1 MKSSNRR
8 GKIDF
13 RQCPKRN
20 SGFAFFARPLCSL
33 WLIYPLFLILLSGCT
48 GSPDND
54 VPRSGHA
61 AKINPDYSGVII
73 PPDIAPLNF
82 SIKATGSSFVVRI
95 SSAAGNGIEIHSN
108 NGKIQIPRN
117 KWSELLDPSR
127 GKELK
132 SEIYIRDEQGKWL
145 KYNDIT
151 NFISNDPVD
160 PYLYYRIL
168 YPGYESFSEL
178 SINRRELSGFGTKPV
193 LVNSVAEENCI
204 NCHAFNNGRTDD
216 FMFHMRGSLG
226 GTYISSGGGF
236 RKINLKTA
244 EMKNGAVY
252 PRWHPSGKFIAFS
265 ANKIVQQF
273 HAADNKKVEVTDLES
288 SLVLYDIEKNEMMN
302 INLSGSEMHMD
313 TYPEWAPD
321 GRYLYFCRARQVGQ
335 EFDYTTVR
343 YNLYRVSFNADDKTA
358 GEPEL
363 VFNAEVIKKS
373 VSFPRVSPDGRFL
386 VFTLADYGCFP
397 IWHKEADLH
406 SINLENLQSSKLEL
420 NSDFTDSYH
429 SWSSNSR
436 WLVFSSKRIDGLT
449 ARLILHIS
457 MKTVNQA
464 NHLFFPRRIRT
475 TMKNLKV
482 ITYP

>member
-1 MKSSNRR
+1 MKSKFSKGPGNLTEYKDHISLIPVTNPLSDFPQG
-8 GKIDF
+8 GKVKNI
-13 RQCPKRN
+13 
-20 SGFAFFARPLCSL
+20 SGIMHMSTPSHLGEGWEGGLQEQKNEHVLISLVLIFFIS
-33 WLIYPLFLILLSGCT
+33 IFLSCCKVPGNDTPGL
-48 GSPDND
+48 GS
-54 VPRSGHA
+54 A

-82 SIKATGSSFVVRI
+82 SIKEPGSSFFARL
-95 SSAAGNGIEIHSN
+95 SSSAGNGIQIHSN

-117 KWSELLDPSR
+117 KWSELLGANK

-132 SEIYIRDEQGKWL
+132 TEIYIRDEQGKWL

-151 NFISNDPVD
+151 NYISNDPVD
-160 PYLYYRIL
+160 PFLYYRIL
-168 YPGYESFSEL
+168 YPGYESWSEL

-193 LVNSVAEENCI
+193 LVNTVAEENCI
-204 NCHAFNNGRTDD
+204 NCHSFNNGRTDD

-244 EMKNGAVY
+244 EMKNEAVY

-321 GRYLYFCRARQVGQ
+321 GRYLYF
-335 EFDYTTVR
+335 
-343 YNLYRVSFNADDKTA
+343 
-358 GEPEL
+358 
-363 VFNAEVIKKS
+363 
-373 VSFPRVSPDGRFL
+373 FL
-386 VFTLADYGCFP
+386 F
-397 IWHKEADLH
+397 
-406 SINLENLQSSKLEL
+406 
-420 NSDFTDSYH
+420 
-429 SWSSNSR
+429 
-436 WLVFSSKRIDGLT
+436 
-449 ARLILHIS
+449 
-457 MKTVNQA
+457 
-464 NHLFFPRRIRT
+464 
-475 TMKNLKV
+475 
-482 ITYP
+482 